1 MTGLGQGCLLGAG
14 QASKFASHPLPN
26 IDPGVSRSLAFQP
39 FAKDSAPNGRPHSV
53 KTMKPRL
60 LLLLLLAGLSV
71 LRGSRCFEFVIDGE
85 WEDEEV
91 SGLDGGPN

>member
-1 MTGLGQGCLLGAG
+1 M
-14 QASKFASHPLPN
+14 
-26 IDPGVSRSLAFQP
+26 
-39 FAKDSAPNGRPHSV
+39 